1 MLEHQNVDIQVKNWK
16 MRPKN
21 SKQII
26 LKCWTLICWKSTWI
40 ELRYFDPSKMT
51 IFWKKDWGEFRDF
64 SSCDKFV
71 FILTTALK
79 LVRIVKW
86 QLLIYFYLTQIKRNL
101 ELNFKANV
109 FWAFFS
115 NFDATVFYFFSC
127 KAPLYINF
135 NRKNNFNSFLIQS
148 RFLCQK

>member
-1 MLEHQNVDIQVKNWK
+1 MSYVKWLLPQNHRKNYPEML
-16 MRPKN
+16 R
-21 SKQII
+21 
-26 LKCWTLICWKSTWI
+26 CWTLICWKSTWI
-40 ELRYFDPSKMT
+40 ELSYFDPSKMT

-109 FWAFFS
+109 FWAFFQ
-115 NFDATVFYFFSC
+115 FWWY
-127 KAPLYINF
+127 
-135 NRKNNFNSFLIQS
+135 
-148 RFLCQK
+148 RFLFLLMQSSALHQLQQEK

>member
-1 MLEHQNVDIQVKNWK
+1 MSYVKWLLPQNHRKNYPEML
-16 MRPKN
+16 R
-21 SKQII
+21 
-26 LKCWTLICWKSTWI
+26 CWTLICWKSTWI

-115 NFDATVFYFFSC
+115 ILMLPFFISSHA
-127 KAPLYINF
+127 KLRSTSTSTGKIISTAF
-135 NRKNNFNSFLIQS
+135 
-148 RFLCQK
+148 

>member
-1 MLEHQNVDIQVKNWK
+1 MLRCWTL
-16 MRPKN
+16 R
-21 SKQII
+21 
-26 LKCWTLICWKSTWI
+26 CWTLICWKSAWI